1 MTPDHLL
8 HTLTVVLGT
17 AALTTVAS
25 HALRLPVVLGY
36 LVAGFLVGPNPLV
49 PLWADREL
57 VRALSELGV
66 VLLMFSLGLDFSLR
80 KLAKVGAPAAVIATM
95 ACSVT
100 GWLGFGVARLF
111 GWPGLET
118 IFVGA
123 VVAISSTTIVLRAFD
138 EQKVRGR
145 LRELVLGILI
155 VQDLIA
161 ILLLTALTALASG
174 QNVSGAALLGTL
186 GRLGGF
192 LLALVGI
199 GFIVVPRLARTI
211 IRNHRPEVSLI
222 AGIGLCFALASLA
235 HGAGYSVAL
244 GAFLAGSLIAESG
257 EERRLERLV
266 EPVRDVFAAIF
277 FVSVGMLIEPGV
289 ILSELGPI
297 AALTG
302 VVLFGQI
309 AGVSV
314 AGFLTGNGVRTSL
327 QAGMSLAQIGE
338 FSFIIAGLGVATGA
352 TSARLPPIAVAVSV
366 LTTLATPWLIRASA
380 PTASFIDRKLP
391 HRLQV
396 VASMYGTWVA
406 RLGASPN
413 HTVPATRRLARAL
426 AVDTALLIG
435 WTIAV
440 ARLGGL
446 VVERLQAHT
455 GLEREVAWGLV
466 ITLGAVVVLP
476 VCLGIMRNARR
487 IATALA
493 DVAFPPRE
501 GMDTANAPRSTLLVL
516 IQLTILLLIGLPY
529 MVVTAPFLPGA
540 ESLFL
545 LALLLLVPLLAF
557 WRSAADLHGHIQA
570 GAQLIVEVVAKGGVK
585 RGAAA
590 EAEAAHRIAT
600 LLPGLGEPTPFVVDA
615 GSPAEGH
622 SLAALNLRGQ
632 TGATVL
638 AIVRGEHGVLVPSAG
653 EVLQRGDILALAG
666 TAEAVRAARAL
677 LSGEGVSDVDAETSR
692 DGPAPGAT

>member
-1 MTPDHLL
+1 VTPAQLL

-17 AALTTVAS
+17 AAVTTVAC

-36 LVAGFLVGPNPLV
+36 LVAGFIVGPNPLV
-49 PLWADREL
+49 PLWADRDI

-80 KLAKVGAPAAVIATM
+80 KLLKVGAPAVVIATM
-95 ACSVT
+95 ACSIT

-111 GWPGLET
+111 GWPALET
-118 IFVGA
+118 VFVGA
-123 VVAISSTTIVLRAFD
+123 VVAISSTTIVVRAFD
-138 EQKVRGR
+138 EQKVRGHM
-145 LRELVLGILI
+145 RELVLGILI

-161 ILLLTALTALASG
+161 ILLLAALTALASG
-174 QNVSGAALLGTL
+174 QNVSGAALLATMA
-186 GRLGGF
+186 RLGGF

-199 GFIVVPRLARTI
+199 GLLVVPRVARSI
-211 IRNHRPEVSLI
+211 LRKHRPEVSLI

-244 GAFLAGSLIAESG
+244 GAFLGGSLIAESG

-266 EPVRDVFAAIF
+266 EPVRDVFAAVF

-289 ILSELGPI
+289 IVAELGPI

-309 AGVSV
+309 VGTSV
-314 AGFLTGNGVRTSL
+314 GGFLTGNGVRTSL

-352 TSARLPPIAVAVSV
+352 ASARLPPIAVAVSV

-380 PTASFIDRKLP
+380 PTAAFIDRKLP
-391 HRLQV
+391 HRMQV
-396 VASMYGTWVA
+396 VAAMYGTWVERLRANPA
-406 RLGASPN
+406 RA
-413 HTVPATRRLARAL
+413 VPATRRLARAL
-426 AVDTALLIG
+426 VVDTVLLVL
-435 WTIAV
+435 WTIGV
-440 ARLGGL
+440 ARAGGA
-446 VVERLQAHT
+446 VVERLRTHA
-455 GLEREVAWGLV
+455 GLEDDVAWGLL
-466 ITLGAVVVLP
+466 ITAGAVVALP

-493 DVAFPPRE
+493 DAAFPPRE
-501 GMDTANAPRSTLLVL
+501 GMDTAQAPRRTLLVL
-516 IQLTILLLIGLPY
+516 VQLTILLLIGLPY
-529 MVVTAPFLPGA
+529 MVLTAPFLPGV
-540 ESLFL
+540 ET
-545 LALLLLVPLLAF
+545 LLLLAGLLMVPLLAF
-557 WRSAADLHGHIQA
+557 WRSAADLHGHIRA
-570 GAQLIVEVVAKGGVK
+570 GAQIIVEVVAKGGVQ

-600 LLPGLGEPTPFVVDA
+600 LLPGLGEPTPFRVDP
-615 GSPAEGH
+615 GSPAEGR
-622 SLAALNLRGQ
+622 SLASLNLRGQ

-653 EVLQRGDILALAG
+653 EVLQGGDVLALAG
-666 TAEAVRAARAL
+666 TAEAVGAARAL
-677 LSGEGVSDVDAETSR
+677 LSGDSAPEAEAETSR
-692 DGPAPGAT
+692 P